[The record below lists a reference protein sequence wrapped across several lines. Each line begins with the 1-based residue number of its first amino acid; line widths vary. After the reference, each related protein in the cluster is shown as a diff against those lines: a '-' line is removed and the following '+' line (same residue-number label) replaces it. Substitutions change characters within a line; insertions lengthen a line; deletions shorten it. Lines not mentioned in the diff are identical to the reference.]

1 MNLKCIIYSMN
12 ELATEKVP
20 ACTQHI
26 ITFPL
31 SDSQHAS
38 ADPSPSPRTHS
49 SGASDA
55 DVNGTS
61 GLKPTAGKAANF
73 MCWNRWLACVSHS
86 YHEVNVFYA
95 AHCSSF
101 SLRRK
106 QWRGSS
112 WKNLL
117 RSIGGARPRHSWDF
131 CLQVQRRCDSGV
143 FIFDGAG
150 QVRWQYLCQ

>member
-31 SDSQHAS
+31 PDSQHAS

-55 DVNGTS
+55 DVNGSS
-61 GLKPTAGKAANF
+61 GLKPTAGNAANF
-73 MCWNRWLACVSHS
+73 MCWNRWLASVSHS
-86 YHEVNVFYA
+86 YHEVNLFYA
-95 AHCSSF
+95 AYCSSF
-101 SLRRK
+101 PLSEGNSEEVQVGKISFTPSEVLGHGTAGTFVFRY
-106 QWRGSS
+106 
-112 WKNLL
+112 
-117 RSIGGARPRHSWDF
+117 SIDTTQHDTTAVS
-131 CLQVQRRCDSGV
+131 
-143 FIFDGAG
+143 
-150 QVRWQYLCQ
+150 